1 MVYFWLNRI
10 KFNYDFIPR
19 SWLRFNGKMKKKIE
33 IKLFLEGLILR
44 LLLLLLL
51 LLLRFNPEQ
60 FLKPNV
66 LSNEIVEHI
75 FSYSFMFSM
84 MKLHYSRPSLFA
96 DFFAYLLIHIG
107 KNGQKVTMQ
116 KQPFYLQI
124 QDSWSKMMGCI
135 YHE

>member
-1 MVYFWLNRI
+1 
-10 KFNYDFIPR
+10 
-19 SWLRFNGKMKKKIE
+19 MKKKIE

-44 LLLLLLL
+44 LLLLL

-84 MKLHYSRPSLFA
+84 MKLALVIRGLFLRICLFTLA
-96 DFFAYLLIHIG
+96 KMAENLPC
-107 KNGQKVTMQ
+107 K
-116 KQPFYLQI
+116 KQPFYLRI
-124 QDSWSKMMGCI
+124 QDSWSKMTGRI
-135 YHE
+135 YLE